1 MEINEIT
8 SFATKLTE
16 YQKKNVIS
24 LITKYLD
31 LNEEISD
38 TKPCS
43 CPRCGSDMRFIRKGF
58 SNGKQRYQCKSCGA
72 KFTFDAGKITAH
84 SHQTPDKWVVA
95 IEDTFDGSSIDVLA
109 DHLGVYH
116 STAFNIRHKILNAL
130 ENLISDVDSLAGMI
144 EADETYVLESQK
156 GVKVTHRKARLHGAK
171 ATKRGLSDE
180 QICICVAADREG
192 HMYSKSVNR
201 AKPGS
206 SDIMNALNSKITDDS
221 IFMCDGADSYNE
233 LINGHNCKKVEL
245 IGHESYDKVYH
256 LNTVN
261 SIHSR
266 IKELYAHYRGVAT
279 KYLNRYLAMFTF
291 IEMSSGVS
299 SGEMAMNFMSDI
311 KTRNVYSSIYSLK
324 TANLLMI

>member
-1 MEINEIT
+1 MEINEIAL
-8 SFATKLTE
+8 FAAKLTE

-24 LITKYLD
+24 LIIKYLD

-43 CPRCGSDMRFIRKGF
+43 CPRCGSDVRFIRKGF

-84 SHQTPDKWVVA
+84 SHQSPDKWVVA
-95 IEDTFDGSSIDVLA
+95 IEDTFNGSSVDDLA
-109 DHLGVYH
+109 FHIGVHH

-130 ENLISDVDSLAGMI
+130 ESLISNMDSLGGMI

-156 GVKVTHRKARLHGAK
+156 GVKVTHRKARIHGAK
-171 ATKRGLSDE
+171 ASKRGLSDE
-180 QICICVAADREG
+180 QICICVATDRDG

-201 AKPGS
+201 AKAS
-206 SDIMNALNSKITDDS
+206 CDDIMNALDSKITDDS

-233 LINGHNCKKVEL
+233 LIKSHNCKKVEL

-266 IKELYAHYRGVAT
+266 IKNLYEHYHGVAT

-291 IEMSSGVS
+291 IEMSSGIS
-299 SGEMAMNFMSDI
+299 SGEMAMNFMNKI
-311 KTRNVYSSIYSLK
+311 KTMNVYSSIYDLK